1 MASAPVKKMMPPGT
15 TVWWVDQS
23 HAATAR
29 ACLQA
34 SLYGESGA
42 AVDISCAIVSGMTL
56 NPTDSE
62 TDDTTTICDS
72 AAANTPIRDAYE
84 ANLTFLRE
92 AIDQGS
98 GRVGNPESP
107 AAKAFDLFKKGGV
120 SANIT
125 GFLVKR
131 IGYPNT
137 VEAKA
142 GQLVSV
148 FKVMPDNPQDEVGE
162 GTQPIQ
168 MTVPFMPQGEM
179 LLNEPLL

>member
-1 MASAPVKKMMPPGT
+1 MASTAIKKMMPPGT

-23 HAATAR
+23 AAANAR

-34 SLYGESGA
+34 SLYGDGGS

-72 AAANTPIRDAYE
+72 AAANTPIRDTYE
-84 ANLTFLRE
+84 ASLTFLRE
-92 AIDQGS
+92 AIDTDTGQ
-98 GRVGNPESP
+98 VGNPDSP
-107 AAKAFDLFKKGGV
+107 AAKAFELFKKGGV
-120 SANIT
+120 SANLT

-137 VEAKA
+137 TPAQA

-148 FKVMPDNPQDEVGE
+148 FKVMPDNPQDEIGE

-179 LLNEPLL
+179 LLNEPLV